1 MGSFCAAMD
10 GTEWAL
16 LMRAG
21 NAGDADSYRRLLLQ
35 LTPVLRAV
43 ARRGLARAGMA
54 DTDAE
59 DVVQETLVAIHL
71 KRQSW
76 NEDAPFGPRRLCC
89 RTQNIALEEPNSQL
103 NAQRNMESLTASFI
117 TWIVEP
123 SSALKMR
130 YRDWEK
136 SNR

>member
-1 MGSFCAAMD
+1 LRGE
-10 GTEWAL
+10 GRETEWAL

-21 NAGDADSYRRLLLQ
+21 NAGDADCYRRLLLQ

-54 DTDAE
+54 DTAE

-76 NEDAPFGPRRLCC
+76 DEDAPFGPCRLCAELK
-89 RTQNIALEEPNSQL
+89 I
-103 NAQRNMESLTASFI
+103 SL
-117 TWIVEP
+117 
-123 SSALKMR
+123 
-130 YRDWEK
+130 
-136 SNR
+136 